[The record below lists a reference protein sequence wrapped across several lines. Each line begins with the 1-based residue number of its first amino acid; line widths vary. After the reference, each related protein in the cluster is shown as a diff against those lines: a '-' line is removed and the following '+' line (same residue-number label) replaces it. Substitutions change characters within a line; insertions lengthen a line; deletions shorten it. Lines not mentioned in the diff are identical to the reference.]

1 MAGALLVARLAL
13 AAVFATAGVAKL
25 LTPSQSGQAMVE
37 FGIPPQLASV
47 AARLLPVAELVT
59 AGLLLGDPTAVWGSA
74 AALVL
79 LLAFTAVVV
88 ANLAQGR
95 APDCH
100 CFGQLRS
107 APIRPTTIVRNGLLA
122 APAILIAWRGPG
134 SHLGTLGRWVS
145 DVASPAMA
153 VSVGVLVIVV
163 VQGWFIVQLMRQQG
177 RLLLRL
183 EVLEGAR
190 PEAEP
195 EGLPLGVVAPEF
207 ALAGPTGQTRTLDEL
222 RGRGQPVMV
231 VFTSSNCPPCRALL
245 PELARWEREWQDDLT
260 VAVVADQ
267 LPQDHANG
275 APPALA
281 LLVDGDDAVSR
292 SYRVGA
298 TPSAV
303 VVGVDG
309 TVQSPT
315 VSGGHA
321 IRELGEHA
329 VEAARQANG
338 HVDDA
343 SPVLTGVVDGHGQ

>member
-231 VFTSSNCPPCRALL
+231 SSRAATVLRAEPCSRSSPAGSGSGRTTSRWRWSPTSSPRTMRTARRPP
-245 PELARWEREWQDDLT
+245 
-260 VAVVADQ
+260 
-267 LPQDHANG
+267 
-275 APPALA
+275 
-281 LLVDGDDAVSR
+281 SR
-292 SYRVGA
+292 CSWMA
-298 TPSAV
+298 T
-303 VVGVDG
+303 
-309 TVQSPT
+309 T
-315 VSGGHA
+315 
-321 IRELGEHA
+321 R
-329 VEAARQANG
+329 
-338 HVDDA
+338 
-343 SPVLTGVVDGHGQ
+343 